1 MADNFEDFRLKVFMT
16 VSELGSFTLAAQRL
30 GVSQPAVSQNV
41 TALEKSLGVQLLERR
56 RGDIFLTEAGK
67 AFRDYASHI
76 IYWYDAAEKMFG
88 EAGRATVGRP
98 VVIAADAVSAGFV
111 LPGALSILH
120 ASRPDIGFII
130 NPYGTEGADVEI
142 TVDPSPE
149 TMDFE
154 GESRLVGVLDAAVV
168 CSPEN
173 RSVASAAAPG
183 EGRAL
188 PFSTIAGIHVSNQLV
203 IWDRYESLMTPD
215 ILSRVAVKSSSEQLI
230 KSLVRESGNLVGIL
244 PYLAV
249 KKELSEG
256 TLVRLPV
263 TLPDFS
269 FDIHLNPALEFG
281 GREACLLLRSALEN
295 SLQ

>member
-16 VSELGSFTLAAQRL
+16 VSELSSFTLAAQQL
-30 GVSQPAVSQNV
+30 GVSQPAVSQNI

-56 RGDIFLTEAGK
+56 RGDIFLTEAGR

-76 IYWYDAAEKMFG
+76 IYWYSAAEKMFG

-120 ASRPDIGFII
+120 ASRPDLGFII
-130 NPYGTEGADVEI
+130 IPYGSEADVEL

-173 RSVASAAAPG
+173 RSLASAAAPG

-203 IWDRYESLMTPD
+203 IWDRYEPLMTAD
-215 ILSRVAVKSSSEQLI
+215 ILARVAVKSSSEQLI

-256 TLVRLPV
+256 SLVRLPV

-269 FDIHLNPALEFG
+269 FDIHMNPAPEFG
-281 GREACLLLRSALEN
+281 GREVCRLLRSALED

>member
-1 MADNFEDFRLKVFMT
+1 MAENFEDFRLKVFMT
-16 VSELGSFTLAAQRL
+16 VSELGSFTLAAQKL
-30 GVSQPAVSQNV
+30 GVSQPAVSQNI
-41 TALEKSLGVQLLERR
+41 TALEKSLGVQLLDRR
-56 RGDIFLTEAGK
+56 RGEILLTESGR

-88 EAGRATVGRP
+88 EAGQATVNRP
-98 VVIAADAVSAGFV
+98 VIISADDVSAGYV
-111 LPGALSILH
+111 LPGALAVLH
-120 ASRPDIGFII
+120 ASRPDISFII
-130 NPYGTEGADVEI
+130 VPYGQESDVEI
-142 TVDPSPE
+142 SVVPSPE

-154 GESRLVGVLDAAVV
+154 GESLLVGVLDAAVV

-203 IWDRYESLMTPD
+203 IWDRYYDLLAAD
-215 ILSRVAVKSSSEQLI
+215 IRSRVAVKSSSEQLI

-244 PYLAV
+244 PYLAA

-256 TLVRLPV
+256 SLVRLPV
-263 TLPDFS
+263 TLPEFS
-269 FDIHLNPALEFG
+269 FDIHFSPVPEFG
-281 GREACLLLRSALEN
+281 GREICRLLRTALED